1 MEVKKFDVSG
11 ENLAFTLDEG
21 GDTESEYSTF
31 KNTFGTFG
39 KSTNNL
45 KGSINAQGRNM
56 RKIDESSSDD
66 NLDPDNDD
74 YGGRVM

>member
-45 KGSINAQGRNM
+45 KGSINA
-56 RKIDESSSDD
+56 
-66 NLDPDNDD
+66 
-74 YGGRVM
+74 

>member
-1 MEVKKFDVSG
+1 MLENKKNLAIMEVRKHDMTG

-45 KGSINAQGRNM
+45 KGSINTH
-56 RKIDESSSDD
+56 
-66 NLDPDNDD
+66 
-74 YGGRVM
+74 GG